1 MKCIWLAAS
10 THKLIYA
17 GYLLL
22 NVQIIKMKIS
32 HHSIKIISFFMAYA
46 INHVSWVLLPQLL
59 SLPRLWLHIDSIM
72 LEVFTEAMFF
82 SCALFFAVVEIQI
95 QIEPNGIETIQLSRL
110 VLYYFF
116 CAIVF
121 ITIFR
126 ASMLDSVLINC
137 KSEK

>member
-46 INHVSWVLLPQLL
+46 INHVSWVL
-59 SLPRLWLHIDSIM
+59 SLPRLWLHVDSIM

-116 CAIVF
+116 FSYRFYYDISCVHAWF
-121 ITIFR
+121 CF
-126 ASMLDSVLINC
+126 N
-137 KSEK
+137 